1 MTMNIVGKTTLHSV
15 VPSRSVLQKRARRWV
30 IKIGSSLLTQDGQR
44 LDLSAMQNFVQ
55 QILQLRAEG
64 IDVVLVSSGSV
75 SAGKCHLGWAQK
87 KTTAEERQA
96 AASVGQSALI
106 HAYENLLTEEG
117 THCGQ
122 VLLTRDN
129 FRDRKRLKKTRSAIE
144 MLLKMQMLPIINE
157 NDAIADPDNALGN
170 NDHLAALVSN
180 VWHADLMVLL
190 TDQSGLFTA
199 DPRARPDAE
208 MITEGVAGDPQH
220 ECMAGGSGSTVG
232 SGGMLTKIH
241 AANHAARSGA
251 ATLIADGRIPD
262 VLLRLRKGELLGT
275 FLRSKKLDRKL
286 RREAWRH
293 LQILNGQQWMI
304 HPLRR
309 VKNGVAAF
317 CSETLPLPQYHHST
331 ANKFAHSLDMQSY
344 QAYLAYKPL

>member
-1 MTMNIVGKTTLHSV
+1 MTMNTVGKTTMHSI
-15 VPSRSVLQKRARRWV
+15 VPSRSALQKRARRWI

-64 IDVVLVSSGSV
+64 IEVALVSSGSV

-87 KTTAEERQA
+87 ATTAEERQA

-106 HAYENLLTEEG
+106 HAYENLLVAEG

-144 MLLKMQMLPIINE
+144 MLLKMQVLPIINE

-190 TDQSGLFTA
+190 TDQSGLFTV

-208 MITEGVAGDPQH
+208 MVTEGMAGDPRH
-220 ECMAGGSGSTVG
+220 ERMAGGSGGTVG
-232 SGGMLTKIH
+232 TGGMLTKIH
-241 AANHAARSGA
+241 AATHAARSGA

-275 FLRSKKLDRKL
+275 FLRSRKFDRKL
-286 RREAWRH
+286 RRDTWTH
-293 LQILNGQQWMI
+293 LQINNGQQWVI
-304 HPLRR
+304 HPMLR
-309 VKNGVAAF
+309 VKNEIVAF
-317 CSETLPLPQYHHST
+317 YSETLPFT
-331 ANKFAHSLDMQSY
+331 AIPIFNGQ
-344 QAYLAYKPL
+344 

>member
-1 MTMNIVGKTTLHSV
+1 MTMNTVGKTAMHSI
-15 VPSRSVLQKRARRWV
+15 VPSRSALQKRARRWI

-64 IDVVLVSSGSV
+64 IEVVLVSSGSV

-87 KTTAEERQA
+87 ATTAEERQA

-106 HAYENLLTEEG
+106 HAYENLLVAEG

-144 MLLKMQMLPIINE
+144 MLLKMQVLPIINE

-190 TDQSGLFTA
+190 TDQSGLFTV

-208 MITEGVAGDPQH
+208 MVTEGMAGDPRH
-220 ECMAGGSGSTVG
+220 ERMAGGSGGTVG
-232 SGGMLTKIH
+232 TGGMLTKIH
-241 AANHAARSGA
+241 AATHAARSGA
-251 ATLIADGRIPD
+251 ATLIADGRIPG
-262 VLLRLRKGELLGT
+262 VLMRLRQGELLGT
-275 FLRSKKLDRKL
+275 FLRSKKFDRKL
-286 RREAWRH
+286 RRDAWTG
-293 LQILNGQQWMI
+293 LQIINGQQRII
-304 HPLRR
+304 HPMLRI
-309 VKNGVAAF
+309 KNEVVAF
-317 CSETLPLPQYHHST
+317 YSETLPFT
-331 ANKFAHSLDMQSY
+331 AIPIFNGQ
-344 QAYLAYKPL
+344 

>member
-1 MTMNIVGKTTLHSV
+1 MTMNTIGKTTLHSV
-15 VPSRSVLQKRARRWV
+15 VPSRSALQKRARRWV

-44 LDLSAMQNFVQ
+44 LDLSAMQNLVQ

-64 IDVVLVSSGSV
+64 IEVVLVSSGSV
-75 SAGKCHLGWAQK
+75 STGKCHLGWAQK
-87 KTTAEERQA
+87 TTTAEERQA

-106 HAYENLLTEEG
+106 HAYENLLAREG

-129 FRDRKRLKKTRSAIE
+129 FRDRRRLKNTRSAIE
-144 MLLKMQMLPIINE
+144 VLPIINE

-199 DPRARPDAE
+199 DPCARPDAE
-208 MITEGVAGDPQH
+208 MITEGMAGDPRH
-220 ECMAGGSGSTVG
+220 ERMAGG

-241 AANHAARSGA
+241 AATHAARSGA

-262 VLLRLRKGELLGT
+262 VLLRLHKGELLGT
-275 FLRSKKLDRKL
+275 FLRSKKFDRKL
-286 RREAWRH
+286 RRDAWTH
-293 LQILNGQQWMI
+293 LQVHNDQQWVI
-304 HPLRR
+304 HPMRR
-309 VKNGVAAF
+309 VKNEVAAF
-317 CSETLPLPQYHHST
+317 CSETLPFT
-331 ANKFAHSLDMQSY
+331 AISLFNGQ
-344 QAYLAYKPL
+344 

>member
-1 MTMNIVGKTTLHSV
+1 MTMNIVGKATMHSV
-15 VPSRSVLQKRARRWV
+15 VPDRAALQQRARRWV

-44 LDLSAMQNFVQ
+44 LDLSVMQNFVQ

-64 IDVVLVSSGSV
+64 IEVVLISSGSV
-75 SAGKCHLGWAQK
+75 SAGKCRLGWAQK
-87 KTTAEERQA
+87 TTTAEERQA

-106 HAYENLLTEEG
+106 HAYENLLAEEG

-157 NDAIADPDNALGN
+157 NDAIADMDNALGN

-180 VWHADLMVLL
+180 LWHADLMVLL
-190 TDQSGLFTA
+190 TDQSGLFTV
-199 DPRARPDAE
+199 DPRTRPDAE
-208 MITEGVAGDPQH
+208 MIMEGMSGDPRH
-220 ECMAGGSGSTVG
+220 ERMAGGSGGTVG
-232 SGGMLTKIH
+232 TGGMITKIH
-241 AANHAARSGA
+241 AATHAARSGA

-275 FLRSKKLDRKL
+275 FLRSRKFDRKL
-286 RREAWRH
+286 RRDAWTR
-293 LQILNGQQWMI
+293 LQINNGQQWVI
-304 HPLRR
+304 HPMLR
-309 VKNGVAAF
+309 VKNEVVAF
-317 CSETLPLPQYHHST
+317 YSETLPFT
-331 ANKFAHSLDMQSY
+331 AIPIFNGQ
-344 QAYLAYKPL
+344 

>member
-1 MTMNIVGKTTLHSV
+1 MTMNTVGKTAIHSV
-15 VPSRSVLQKRARRWV
+15 VPSRSALQKRARRWV

-44 LDLSAMQNFVQ
+44 LDLSAMRNFVQ

-64 IDVVLVSSGSV
+64 IEVVLISSGSV
-75 SAGKCHLGWAQK
+75 SAGKCRLGWAQK
-87 KTTAEERQA
+87 TTTAEERQA

-106 HAYENLLTEEG
+106 HAYENLLAEEG

-129 FRDRKRLKKTRSAIE
+129 FRDRKRLKKTRSTIE
-144 MLLKMQMLPIINE
+144 ILLKMQMLPIINE

-190 TDQSGLFTA
+190 TDQSGLFTV

-208 MITEGVAGDPQH
+208 MITEGMAGDPRH
-220 ECMAGGSGSTVG
+220 ERMAGGSGGTVG
-232 SGGMLTKIH
+232 TGGMLTKIH
-241 AANHAARSGA
+241 AATHAARSGA

-275 FLRSKKLDRKL
+275 FLRSRKFDRKL
-286 RREAWRH
+286 RRDAWTR
-293 LQILNGQQWMI
+293 LQINNGQQWVIHPMLRVKNEVVAFYSETLPFTAIPILNGQ
-304 HPLRR
+304 
-309 VKNGVAAF
+309 
-317 CSETLPLPQYHHST
+317 
-331 ANKFAHSLDMQSY
+331 
-344 QAYLAYKPL
+344 

>member
-1 MTMNIVGKTTLHSV
+1 MRMNTVGKTTLHSV
-15 VPSRSVLQKRARRWV
+15 VPDRAALQQHARRWV

-55 QILQLRAEG
+55 QILRLRADE
-64 IDVVLVSSGSV
+64 IEVVLVSSGSV

-87 KTTAEERQA
+87 MTTTEERQA

-106 HAYENLLTEEG
+106 HAYENLLAEGG

-122 VLLTRDN
+122 ILLTRDN

-144 MLLKMQMLPIINE
+144 MLLRMQMLPIINE
-157 NDAIADPDNALGN
+157 NDAIADLDNALGN

-208 MITEGVAGDPQH
+208 MITEGMAGDPRY
-220 ECMAGGSGSTVG
+220 ERMAGGSGGTVG
-232 SGGMLTKIH
+232 TGGMLTKIH
-241 AANHAARSGA
+241 AATHAARSGA
-251 ATLIADGRIPD
+251 TTLIADGRIPD
-262 VLLRLRKGELLGT
+262 VLLRLHKGALLGT
-275 FLRSKKLDRKL
+275 FLRSGKFDRKL
-286 RREAWRH
+286 RRDAWTR
-293 LQILNGQQWMI
+293 LQIHHGQQWVI
-304 HPLRR
+304 HPVRR
-309 VKNGVAAF
+309 VKDEVVAF
-317 CSETLPLPQYHHST
+317 YSETLPFT
-331 ANKFAHSLDMQSY
+331 AIPIFNGQ
-344 QAYLAYKPL
+344 

>member
-1 MTMNIVGKTTLHSV
+1 MTMNTVGKTAMHSI
-15 VPSRSVLQKRARRWV
+15 VPSRSALQKRARRWI

-64 IDVVLVSSGSV
+64 IEVVLVSSGSV

-87 KTTAEERQA
+87 ATTAEERQA

-106 HAYENLLTEEG
+106 HAYENLLVAEG

-144 MLLKMQMLPIINE
+144 MLLKMQVLPIINE

-190 TDQSGLFTA
+190 TDQSGLFTV

-208 MITEGVAGDPQH
+208 MVTEGMAGDPRH
-220 ECMAGGSGSTVG
+220 ERMAGGSGGTVG
-232 SGGMLTKIH
+232 TGGMLTKIH
-241 AANHAARSGA
+241 AATHAARSGA
-251 ATLIADGRIPD
+251 ATLIADGRIPG
-262 VLLRLRKGELLGT
+262 VLMRLRQGELLGT
-275 FLRSKKLDRKL
+275 FLRSKKFDRKL
-286 RREAWRH
+286 RRDAWTG
-293 LQILNGQQWMI
+293 LQIINGQQRII
-304 HPLRR
+304 HPMLRI
-309 VKNGVAAF
+309 KNEVVAF
-317 CSETLPLPQYHHST
+317 YSETLP
-331 ANKFAHSLDMQSY
+331 FAAIPIFNGQ
-344 QAYLAYKPL
+344 

>member
-1 MTMNIVGKTTLHSV
+1 MTMNTVGNTAMHSV

-44 LDLSAMQNFVQ
+44 LDLSAMRNFVQ

-64 IDVVLVSSGSV
+64 IEVVLISSGSV
-75 SAGKCHLGWAQK
+75 SAGKCRLGWAQK
-87 KTTAEERQA
+87 TTTAEERQA

-106 HAYENLLTEEG
+106 HAYENLLAEEG

-157 NDAIADPDNALGN
+157 NDAIADMDNALGN

-180 VWHADLMVLL
+180 LWHADLMVLL
-190 TDQSGLFTA
+190 TDQSGLFTV
-199 DPRARPDAE
+199 DPRTRPDAE
-208 MITEGVAGDPQH
+208 MIMEGMSGDPRH
-220 ECMAGGSGSTVG
+220 ERMAGGSGGTVG
-232 SGGMLTKIH
+232 TGGMLTKIH
-241 AANHAARSGA
+241 AATHAARSGA

-275 FLRSKKLDRKL
+275 FLRSRKFDRKL
-286 RREAWRH
+286 RRDAWTR
-293 LQILNGQQWMI
+293 LQINNGQQWVI
-304 HPLRR
+304 HPMLR
-309 VKNGVAAF
+309 VKNEVVAF
-317 CSETLPLPQYHHST
+317 YSETLPFT
-331 ANKFAHSLDMQSY
+331 AIPIFNGQ
-344 QAYLAYKPL
+344 

>member
-1 MTMNIVGKTTLHSV
+1 MTMNTVGKTTMHSI
-15 VPSRSVLQKRARRWV
+15 VPSRSALQKRARRWI

-64 IDVVLVSSGSV
+64 IEVVLVSSGSV

-87 KTTAEERQA
+87 ATTAEERQA

-106 HAYENLLTEEG
+106 HAYENLLVAEG

-144 MLLKMQMLPIINE
+144 MLLKMQVLPIINE

-190 TDQSGLFTA
+190 TDQSGLFTV

-208 MITEGVAGDPQH
+208 MVTEGMAGDPRH
-220 ECMAGGSGSTVG
+220 ERMAGGSGGTVG
-232 SGGMLTKIH
+232 TGGMLTKIH
-241 AANHAARSGA
+241 AATHAARSGA
-251 ATLIADGRIPD
+251 ATLIADGRIPG
-262 VLLRLRKGELLGT
+262 VLMRLRQGELLGT
-275 FLRSKKLDRKL
+275 FLRSKKFDRKL
-286 RREAWRH
+286 RRDAWTG
-293 LQILNGQQWMI
+293 LQIINGQQRII
-304 HPLRR
+304 HPMLRI
-309 VKNGVAAF
+309 KNEVVAF
-317 CSETLPLPQYHHST
+317 YSETLPFT
-331 ANKFAHSLDMQSY
+331 AIPIFNGQ
-344 QAYLAYKPL
+344 

>member
-1 MTMNIVGKTTLHSV
+1 MTMNTVGKTTLHSI
-15 VPSRSVLQKRARRWV
+15 VPSRSALQKRARRWI

-64 IDVVLVSSGSV
+64 IEVVLVSSGSV

-87 KTTAEERQA
+87 TTTAEERSA

-106 HAYENLLTEEG
+106 HAYENLLVAEG

-144 MLLKMQMLPIINE
+144 MLLKMQVLPIINE

-190 TDQSGLFTA
+190 TDQSGLFTV

-208 MITEGVAGDPQH
+208 MITEGMAGDPRH
-220 ECMAGGSGSTVG
+220 ERMAGGSGGTVG
-232 SGGMLTKIH
+232 TGGMLTKIH
-241 AANHAARSGA
+241 AATHAARSGA

-275 FLRSKKLDRKL
+275 FLRSRKFDRKL
-286 RREAWRH
+286 RRDAWTR
-293 LQILNGQQWMI
+293 LQVNNGQQWVI
-304 HPLRR
+304 HPMLR
-309 VKNGVAAF
+309 VKNEVVAF
-317 CSETLPLPQYHHST
+317 YSETLPFT
-331 ANKFAHSLDMQSY
+331 AIPIFNGQ
-344 QAYLAYKPL
+344 

>member
-1 MTMNIVGKTTLHSV
+1 MTMNTVGKTAIHSV
-15 VPSRSVLQKRARRWV
+15 VPSRSALQKRARRWV

-44 LDLSAMQNFVQ
+44 LDLSAMRNFVQ

-64 IDVVLVSSGSV
+64 IEVVLISSGSV
-75 SAGKCHLGWAQK
+75 SAGKCRLGWAQK
-87 KTTAEERQA
+87 TTTAEERQA

-106 HAYENLLTEEG
+106 HAYENLLAEEG

-129 FRDRKRLKKTRSAIE
+129 FRDRKRLKKTRSTIE
-144 MLLKMQMLPIINE
+144 ILLKMQMLPIINE

-190 TDQSGLFTA
+190 TDQSGLFTV

-208 MITEGVAGDPQH
+208 MITEGMAGDPRH
-220 ECMAGGSGSTVG
+220 ERMAGGSGGTVG
-232 SGGMLTKIH
+232 TGGMLTKIH
-241 AANHAARSGA
+241 AATHAARSGA

-275 FLRSKKLDRKL
+275 FLRSRKFDRKL
-286 RREAWRH
+286 RRDAWTR
-293 LQILNGQQWMI
+293 LQINNGQQWVI
-304 HPLRR
+304 HPMLR
-309 VKNGVAAF
+309 VKNEVVAF
-317 CSETLPLPQYHHST
+317 YSETLPFT
-331 ANKFAHSLDMQSY
+331 AIPIFSGQ
-344 QAYLAYKPL
+344 

>member
-1 MTMNIVGKTTLHSV
+1 MTMNTVGKTTMHSI
-15 VPSRSVLQKRARRWV
+15 VPSRSALQKRARRWI

-64 IDVVLVSSGSV
+64 IEVALVSSGSV

-87 KTTAEERQA
+87 ATTAEERQA

-106 HAYENLLTEEG
+106 HAYENLLVAEG

-144 MLLKMQMLPIINE
+144 MLLKMQVLPIINE
-157 NDAIADPDNALGN
+157 NDTIADPDNALGN

-190 TDQSGLFTA
+190 TDQSGLFTV
-199 DPRARPDAE
+199 DPRAQPDAE
-208 MITEGVAGDPQH
+208 MITEGIAGDPRY
-220 ECMAGGSGSTVG
+220 ERMVGGSGGTVG
-232 SGGMLTKIH
+232 TGGMLTKIH
-241 AANHAARSGA
+241 AATHAARAGA

-262 VLLRLRKGELLGT
+262 VLLRLHKGALLGT
-275 FLRSKKLDRKL
+275 FLRSGKFDRKL
-286 RREAWRH
+286 RRDAWTR
-293 LQILNGQQWMI
+293 LQIHHGQQWMI
-304 HPLRR
+304 HPMRR
-309 VKNGVAAF
+309 VKNEVDVF
-317 CSETLPLPQYHHST
+317 CSETRPVT
-331 ANKFAHSLDMQSY
+331 AIPIFNGR
-344 QAYLAYKPL
+344 

>member
-1 MTMNIVGKTTLHSV
+1 MTMNTVGNTAMHSV

>member
-1 MTMNIVGKTTLHSV
+1 MTMNTVGKTAMHSI
-15 VPSRSVLQKRARRWV
+15 VPSRSALQKRARRWI

-64 IDVVLVSSGSV
+64 IEVVLVSSGSV

-87 KTTAEERQA
+87 ATTAEERQA

-106 HAYENLLTEEG
+106 HAYENLLVAEG

-144 MLLKMQMLPIINE
+144 MLLKMQVLPIINE

-190 TDQSGLFTA
+190 TDQSGLFTV

-208 MITEGVAGDPQH
+208 MVTEGMAGDPRH
-220 ECMAGGSGSTVG
+220 ERMAGGSGGTVG
-232 SGGMLTKIH
+232 TGGMLTKIH
-241 AANHAARSGA
+241 AATHAARSGA

-275 FLRSKKLDRKL
+275 FLRSRKFDRKL
-286 RREAWRH
+286 RRDTWTH
-293 LQILNGQQWMI
+293 LQINNGQQWVI
-304 HPLRR
+304 HPMLR
-309 VKNGVAAF
+309 VKNEIVAF
-317 CSETLPLPQYHHST
+317 YSETLPFT
-331 ANKFAHSLDMQSY
+331 AIPIFNGQ
-344 QAYLAYKPL
+344 

>member
-1 MTMNIVGKTTLHSV
+1 MTMNIVGKATMHSV
-15 VPSRSVLQKRARRWV
+15 VPSRSALQQRARRWV

-44 LDLSAMQNFVQ
+44 LDLSVMQNFVQ

-64 IDVVLVSSGSV
+64 IEVVLISSGSV
-75 SAGKCHLGWAQK
+75 SAGKCRLGWAQK
-87 KTTAEERQA
+87 TTTAEERQA

-106 HAYENLLTEEG
+106 HAYENLLAEEG

-157 NDAIADPDNALGN
+157 NDAIADMDNALGN

-180 VWHADLMVLL
+180 LWHADLMVLL
-190 TDQSGLFTA
+190 TDQSGLFTV
-199 DPRARPDAE
+199 DPRTRPDAE
-208 MITEGVAGDPQH
+208 MIMEGMSGDPRH
-220 ECMAGGSGSTVG
+220 ERMAGGSGGTVG
-232 SGGMLTKIH
+232 TGGMITKIH
-241 AANHAARSGA
+241 AATHAARSGA

-275 FLRSKKLDRKL
+275 FLRSRKFDRKL
-286 RREAWRH
+286 RRDAWTR
-293 LQILNGQQWMI
+293 LQINNGQQWVI
-304 HPLRR
+304 HPMLR
-309 VKNGVAAF
+309 VKNEVAAF
-317 CSETLPLPQYHHST
+317 CSETLPFS
-331 ANKFAHSLDMQSY
+331 AISLFNGQ
-344 QAYLAYKPL
+344 

>member
-1 MTMNIVGKTTLHSV
+1 MTMNTVGKTAMHSV
-15 VPSRSVLQKRARRWV
+15 VPSRSALQKRARRWV

-64 IDVVLVSSGSV
+64 IEVVLISSGSV
-75 SAGKCHLGWAQK
+75 SAGKCRLGWAQK
-87 KTTAEERQA
+87 TTTAEERQA

-106 HAYENLLTEEG
+106 HAYENLLAEEG

-157 NDAIADPDNALGN
+157 NDAIADLDNALGN

-180 VWHADLMVLL
+180 LWHADLMVLL
-190 TDQSGLFTA
+190 TDQSGLFTV
-199 DPRARPDAE
+199 DPRTRPDAE
-208 MITEGVAGDPQH
+208 MITEGMSGDPRH
-220 ECMAGGSGSTVG
+220 ERMAGGSGGTVG
-232 SGGMLTKIH
+232 TGGMLTKIH
-241 AANHAARSGA
+241 AATHAARSGA

-275 FLRSKKLDRKL
+275 FLRSRKFDQKL
-286 RREAWRH
+286 RRDAWTR
-293 LQILNGQQWMI
+293 LQINNGQQWVI
-304 HPLRR
+304 HPMLR
-309 VKNGVAAF
+309 VKNEVVAF
-317 CSETLPLPQYHHST
+317 YSETLPFT
-331 ANKFAHSLDMQSY
+331 AIPIFNGQ
-344 QAYLAYKPL
+344 

>member
-1 MTMNIVGKTTLHSV
+1 MTMNTVGKTAIHSV
-15 VPSRSVLQKRARRWV
+15 VPSRSALQKRARRWV

-44 LDLSAMQNFVQ
+44 LDLSAMRNFVQ

-64 IDVVLVSSGSV
+64 IEVVLISSGSV
-75 SAGKCHLGWAQK
+75 SAGKCRLGWAQK
-87 KTTAEERQA
+87 TTTAEERQA

-106 HAYENLLTEEG
+106 HAYENLLAEEG

-129 FRDRKRLKKTRSAIE
+129 FRDRKRLKKTRSTIE
-144 MLLKMQMLPIINE
+144 ILLKMQMLPIINE

-190 TDQSGLFTA
+190 TDQSGLFTV

-208 MITEGVAGDPQH
+208 MITEGMAGDPRH
-220 ECMAGGSGSTVG
+220 ERMAGGSGGTVG
-232 SGGMLTKIH
+232 TGGMLTKIH
-241 AANHAARSGA
+241 AATHAARSGA

-275 FLRSKKLDRKL
+275 FLRSRKFDRKL
-286 RREAWRH
+286 RRDAWTR
-293 LQILNGQQWMI
+293 LQINNGQQWVI
-304 HPLRR
+304 HPMLR
-309 VKNGVAAF
+309 VKNEVVAF
-317 CSETLPLPQYHHST
+317 YSETLPFT
-331 ANKFAHSLDMQSY
+331 AIPIFNGQ
-344 QAYLAYKPL
+344 

>member
-1 MTMNIVGKTTLHSV
+1 MTMNTVGKTAIHSV
-15 VPSRSVLQKRARRWV
+15 VPSRSALQKRARRWV

-44 LDLSAMQNFVQ
+44 LDLSAMRNFVQ

-64 IDVVLVSSGSV
+64 IEVVLISSGSV
-75 SAGKCHLGWAQK
+75 SAGKCRLGWAQK
-87 KTTAEERQA
+87 TTTAEERQA

-106 HAYENLLTEEG
+106 HAYENLLAEEG

-157 NDAIADPDNALGN
+157 NDAIADMDNALGN

-180 VWHADLMVLL
+180 LWHADLMVLL
-190 TDQSGLFTA
+190 TDQSGLFTV
-199 DPRARPDAE
+199 DPRTRPDAE
-208 MITEGVAGDPQH
+208 MIMEGMSGDPRH
-220 ECMAGGSGSTVG
+220 ERMAGGSGGTVG
-232 SGGMLTKIH
+232 TGGMITKIH
-241 AANHAARSGA
+241 AATHAARSGA

-275 FLRSKKLDRKL
+275 FLRSRKFDRKL
-286 RREAWRH
+286 RRDAWTR
-293 LQILNGQQWMI
+293 LQINNGQQWVI
-304 HPLRR
+304 HPMLR
-309 VKNGVAAF
+309 VKNEVVAF
-317 CSETLPLPQYHHST
+317 YSETLPFT
-331 ANKFAHSLDMQSY
+331 AIPIFNGQ
-344 QAYLAYKPL
+344 

>member
-1 MTMNIVGKTTLHSV
+1 MTMNTVGKTTMHSI
-15 VPSRSVLQKRARRWV
+15 VPSRSALQKRARRWI

-64 IDVVLVSSGSV
+64 IEVALVSSGSV

-87 KTTAEERQA
+87 ATTAEERQA

-106 HAYENLLTEEG
+106 HAYENLLVAEG

-144 MLLKMQMLPIINE
+144 MLLKMQVLPIINE

-190 TDQSGLFTA
+190 TDQSGLFTV

-208 MITEGVAGDPQH
+208 MVTEGMAGDPRH
-220 ECMAGGSGSTVG
+220 ERMAGGSGGTVG
-232 SGGMLTKIH
+232 TGGMLTKIH
-241 AANHAARSGA
+241 AATHAARSGA
-251 ATLIADGRIPD
+251 ATLIADGRIPG
-262 VLLRLRKGELLGT
+262 VLMRLRQGELLGT
-275 FLRSKKLDRKL
+275 FLRSKKFDRKL
-286 RREAWRH
+286 RRDAWTG
-293 LQILNGQQWMI
+293 LQIINGQQRII
-304 HPLRR
+304 HPMLRI
-309 VKNGVAAF
+309 KNEVVAF
-317 CSETLPLPQYHHST
+317 YSETLPFT
-331 ANKFAHSLDMQSY
+331 AIPIFNGQ
-344 QAYLAYKPL
+344 

>member
-144 MLLKMQMLPIINE
+144 MLLKMQILPIINE
-157 NDAIADPDNALGN
+157 NDAIADLDNALGN
-170 NDHLAALVSN
+170 NDHLAALVNN

-199 DPRARPDAE
+199 DPRAQPDAE
-208 MITEGVAGDPQH
+208 MITEGIAGDPRY
-220 ECMAGGSGSTVG
+220 ERMVGGSGGTVG
-232 SGGMLTKIH
+232 TGGMLTKIH
-241 AANHAARSGA
+241 AATHAARAGA

-262 VLLRLRKGELLGT
+262 VLLRLHKGALLGT
-275 FLRSKKLDRKL
+275 FLRSGKFDRKL
-286 RREAWRH
+286 RRDAWTR
-293 LQILNGQQWMI
+293 LQIHHGQQWMI
-304 HPLRR
+304 HPMRR
-309 VKNGVAAF
+309 VKNEVDVF
-317 CSETLPLPQYHHST
+317 CSETRPVT
-331 ANKFAHSLDMQSY
+331 AIPIFNGR
-344 QAYLAYKPL
+344 

>member
-1 MTMNIVGKTTLHSV
+1 MRMNTVGKTTLHSV
-15 VPSRSVLQKRARRWV
+15 VPDRAALQQHARRWV

-44 LDLSAMQNFVQ
+44 LDLSAMQNLVQ

-64 IDVVLVSSGSV
+64 IEVVLVSSGSV
-75 SAGKCHLGWAQK
+75 SAGKCRLGWAQK

-106 HAYENLLTEEG
+106 HAYENLLAGEG

-129 FRDRKRLKKTRSAIE
+129 FRDRRRLKKVRSAIE

-157 NDAIADPDNALGN
+157 NDAIADLDSTLGN

-208 MITEGVAGDPQH
+208 MITEGMAGDPRH
-220 ECMAGGSGSTVG
+220 EFMAGGSGGTVG
-232 SGGMLTKIH
+232 TGGMLTKIH

-251 ATLIADGRIPD
+251 TTLIADGRIPH
-262 VLLRLRKGELLGT
+262 VLLRLRKGALLGT
-275 FLRSKKLDRKL
+275 FLRSQKFDRKL
-286 RREAWRH
+286 RGDAWTH
-293 LQILNGQQWMI
+293 LQIHNGQQWVI
-304 HPLRR
+304 HPMRR
-309 VKNGVAAF
+309 VKDEVTAF
-317 CSETLPLPQYHHST
+317 CSETRPFT
-331 ANKFAHSLDMQSY
+331 AIPILNSQ
-344 QAYLAYKPL
+344 

>member
-1 MTMNIVGKTTLHSV
+1 MTMNTVGKTAMHSI
-15 VPSRSVLQKRARRWV
+15 VPSRSALQKRARRWI

-64 IDVVLVSSGSV
+64 IEVALVSSGSV

-87 KTTAEERQA
+87 ATTAEERQA

-106 HAYENLLTEEG
+106 HAYENLLVAEG

-144 MLLKMQMLPIINE
+144 MLLKMQVLPIINE

-190 TDQSGLFTA
+190 TDQSGLFTV

-208 MITEGVAGDPQH
+208 MVTEGMAGDPRH
-220 ECMAGGSGSTVG
+220 ERMAGGSGGTVG
-232 SGGMLTKIH
+232 TGGMLTKIH
-241 AANHAARSGA
+241 AATHAARSGA
-251 ATLIADGRIPD
+251 ATLIADGRIPG
-262 VLLRLRKGELLGT
+262 VLMRLRQGELLGT
-275 FLRSKKLDRKL
+275 FLRSKKFDRKL
-286 RREAWRH
+286 RRDAWTG
-293 LQILNGQQWMI
+293 LQIINGQQRII
-304 HPLRR
+304 HPMLRI
-309 VKNGVAAF
+309 KNEVVAF
-317 CSETLPLPQYHHST
+317 YSETLPFT
-331 ANKFAHSLDMQSY
+331 AIPIFNGQ
-344 QAYLAYKPL
+344 

>member
-1 MTMNIVGKTTLHSV
+1 MTMNTVGKTAMHSI
-15 VPSRSVLQKRARRWV
+15 VPSRSALQKRARRWV

-64 IDVVLVSSGSV
+64 IEVVLVSSGSV

-87 KTTAEERQA
+87 ATTAEERQA

-106 HAYENLLTEEG
+106 HAYENLLAEEG

-129 FRDRKRLKKTRSAIE
+129 FRDRKRLKNTRSAIE

-157 NDAIADPDNALGN
+157 NDAIADQDNALGN

-190 TDQSGLFTA
+190 TDQSGLFTV
-199 DPRARPDAE
+199 DPRAQPDAE
-208 MITEGVAGDPQH
+208 MITEGMAGDPRH

-232 SGGMLTKIH
+232 TGGMLTKIH
-241 AANHAARSGA
+241 AATHAARAGA
-251 ATLIADGRIPD
+251 ATLIADGRIPE

-275 FLRSKKLDRKL
+275 FLRSRKFDQKL
-286 RREAWRH
+286 RRDTWTHR
-293 LQILNGQQWMI
+293 QIHNGQQWVI
-304 HPLRR
+304 HPMRQ
-309 VKNGVAAF
+309 VKNEVAAF
-317 CSETLPLPQYHHST
+317 CSETLPFT
-331 ANKFAHSLDMQSY
+331 AISLFNGQ
-344 QAYLAYKPL
+344 

>member
-1 MTMNIVGKTTLHSV
+1 MTMNTVGKTAMHSV
-15 VPSRSVLQKRARRWV
+15 VPSRSALQKRARRWV

-64 IDVVLVSSGSV
+64 IEVVLISSGSV
-75 SAGKCHLGWAQK
+75 SAGKCRLGWAQK
-87 KTTAEERQA
+87 TTTAEERQA

-106 HAYENLLTEEG
+106 HAYENLLAEEG

-144 MLLKMQMLPIINE
+144 MLLKMQVLPIINE

-190 TDQSGLFTA
+190 TDQSGLFTV

-208 MITEGVAGDPQH
+208 MVTEGMAGDPRH
-220 ECMAGGSGSTVG
+220 ERMAGGSGGTVG
-232 SGGMLTKIH
+232 TGGMLTKIH
-241 AANHAARSGA
+241 AATHAARSGA

-275 FLRSKKLDRKL
+275 FLRSRKFDRKL
-286 RREAWRH
+286 RRDTWTH
-293 LQILNGQQWMI
+293 LQINNGQQWVI
-304 HPLRR
+304 HPMLR
-309 VKNGVAAF
+309 VKNEIVAF
-317 CSETLPLPQYHHST
+317 YSETLPFT
-331 ANKFAHSLDMQSY
+331 AIPIFNGQ
-344 QAYLAYKPL
+344 

>member
-1 MTMNIVGKTTLHSV
+1 MTMNTIGKTTLHSV
-15 VPSRSVLQKRARRWV
+15 VPSRSALQKRARRWV

-44 LDLSAMQNFVQ
+44 LDLSAMQNLVQ

-64 IDVVLVSSGSV
+64 IEVVLVSSGSV
-75 SAGKCHLGWAQK
+75 STGKCHLGWAQK
-87 KTTAEERQA
+87 TTTAEERQA

-106 HAYENLLTEEG
+106 HAYENLLAREG

-144 MLLKMQMLPIINE
+144 MLLKMQVLPIINE

-190 TDQSGLFTA
+190 TDQSGLFTV

-208 MITEGVAGDPQH
+208 MVTEGMAGDPRH
-220 ECMAGGSGSTVG
+220 ERMAGGSGGTVG
-232 SGGMLTKIH
+232 TGGMLTKIH
-241 AANHAARSGA
+241 AATHAARSGA
-251 ATLIADGRIPD
+251 ATLIADGRIPG
-262 VLLRLRKGELLGT
+262 VLMRLRQGELLGT
-275 FLRSKKLDRKL
+275 FLRSKKFDRKL
-286 RREAWRH
+286 RRDAWTG
-293 LQILNGQQWMI
+293 LQIINGQQRII
-304 HPLRR
+304 HPMLRI
-309 VKNGVAAF
+309 KNEVVAF
-317 CSETLPLPQYHHST
+317 YSETLPFT
-331 ANKFAHSLDMQSY
+331 AIPIFNGQ
-344 QAYLAYKPL
+344 